1 MASIGHVE
9 EEGDPWNGR
18 RTPRHLEAPKELAK
32 PNKKLVLSFIRGRS
46 MCVGLRNKVFKVFFK
61 PSEVTDGPEFGPLRT
76 NVVAS
81 MKTSTEF
88 PRWPLAGPESF
99 NYPKEAKQCECKTVT
114 HVGSSRCVKI
124 LL

>member
-46 MCVGLRNKVFKVFFK
+46 MCVGLRNKVFNVFFK
-61 PSEVTDGPEFGPLRT
+61 TFGGYGRTRIRPASNQCGRFHENLDGISKMATGWAR
-76 NVVAS
+76 VV
-81 MKTSTEF
+81 
-88 PRWPLAGPESF
+88 
-99 NYPKEAKQCECKTVT
+99 
-114 HVGSSRCVKI
+114 
-124 LL
+124 